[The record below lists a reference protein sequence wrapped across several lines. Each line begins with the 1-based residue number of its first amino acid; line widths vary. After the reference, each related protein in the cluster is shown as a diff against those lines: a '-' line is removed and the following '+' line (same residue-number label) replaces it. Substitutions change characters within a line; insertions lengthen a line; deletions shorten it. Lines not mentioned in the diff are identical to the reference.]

1 LQNRLFRESNKTP
14 LYYEDSKRTV
24 YRIKIRDSF
33 LIEEAYNQE
42 AGVIQHI
49 QTFQY
54 LKESGIWGYA
64 FTQEWP
70 VLGQT
75 HQLSYTIPI
84 NNKDAPIEASEI
96 GDIALNY
103 RYQLIL
109 NEALALSPRFST
121 LFPTGDY
128 KNGFGSGAFG
138 YQVNIPL
145 SIELSDKWVTHFNL
159 GSTTI
164 PGSKEEGG
172 ASADTFGFNY
182 GASII
187 RLVSENLNLMLETV
201 WNSSE
206 SVLLYGTK
214 TRDGT
219 LIVNPGAR
227 YAINCDSGLQIVP
240 GIAFP
245 IELGSSENDYGVFVY
260 LSFKN
265 NLFTTLSIT
274 RRSLV

>member
-1 LQNRLFRESNKTP
+1 MQNRLFRESNKTP

-96 GDIALNY
+96 GDIAKLSLSAY
-103 RYQLIL
+103 PQQ
-109 NEALALSPRFST
+109 ALALSPRFYAFST
-121 LFPTGDY
+121 GTIKTALVAAPLGIR
-128 KNGFGSGAFG
+128 
-138 YQVNIPL
+138 VNIPL

-159 GSTTI
+159 GSQRFRGLKRREEQALI
-164 PGSKEEGG
+164 PLDSTMEPVLSGLYLKTLTSCLKP
-172 ASADTFGFNY
+172 Y
-182 GASII
+182 GI
-187 RLVSENLNLMLETV
+187 LP
-201 WNSSE
+201 E

-219 LIVNPGAR
+219 LIVNLGAR

-240 GIAFP
+240 
-245 IELGSSENDYGVFVY
+245 ELHFQLN
-260 LSFKN
+260 
-265 NLFTTLSIT
+265 
-274 RRSLV
+274 